1 MNRKEREKFEIH
13 TGKKKLTP
21 QELKKKEEKEKEKK
35 AEKRKQITIITS
47 SLVLI
52 ALVIFGISC
61 YNISKDKVAKEY
73 EGAPPNVTKPT
84 KEEIEEIKNELVV
97 LETTMGKIKI
107 ELYPEAAPFTVNNFR
122 RLVKDGFYDGK
133 IFHRVI
139 DDFMIQTGGYKQGQ
153 EQEDSVG
160 YTFKDEIN
168 PKALGL
174 SDTEIATLEQQGYK
188 FDYSLPSI
196 KLERGVVAMAN
207 AGPNTN
213 GSQFFIITAKDGT
226 PGLNGK
232 HTGFGRVV
240 EGMDVCDK
248 IQKVKTYI
256 NPNDQYDP
264 KNDKPLTDVVI
275 TKAYIEKRK

>member
-1 MNRKEREKFEIH
+1 MNRKEKEKFEIH

-21 QELKKKEEKEKEKK
+21 DELKKKEEHERAKK
-35 AEKRKQITIITS
+35 VEKRRQITIILS
-47 SLVLI
+47 SVVLV
-52 ALVIFGISC
+52 ALVIFGISY
-61 YNISKDKVAKEY
+61 YNIRKAKVAKEY

-97 LETTMGKIKI
+97 LETTMGNIKI

-139 DDFMIQTGGYKQGQ
+139 DDFMIQTGGYKKGQ

-174 SDTEIATLEQQGYK
+174 TDTEIAPLEQQGYK
-188 FDYSLPSI
+188 FDYTLPSI
-196 KLERGVVAMAN
+196 KLENGVVAMAN

-226 PGLNGK
+226 PWLNGK

-240 EGMDVCDK
+240 QGMDVCDK
-248 IQKVKTYI
+248 IQKVETYK
-256 NPNDQYDP
+256 NPNDPNDP

-275 TKAYIEKRK
+275 TKAYIEERK

>member
-1 MNRKEREKFEIH
+1 MHLKIWGYILILILVIGGLIGIGKITGNM
-13 TGKKKLTP
+13 TGKV
-21 QELKKKEEKEKEKK
+21 
-35 AEKRKQITIITS
+35 IS
-47 SLVLI
+47 SGTQV
-52 ALVIFGISC
+52 
-61 YNISKDKVAKEY
+61 K
-73 EGAPPNVTKPT
+73 
-84 KEEIEEIKNELVV
+84 
-97 LETTMGKIKI
+97 LETNHGNIVI
-107 ELYPEAAPFTVNNFR
+107 QLYDDMPVTAGNFAK
-122 RLVKDGFYDGK
+122 LVSEGFYDGV

-139 DDFMIQTGGYKQGQ
+139 EGFMIQGGDPTGTGRGGP
-153 EQEDSVG
+153 G
-160 YTFKDEIN
+160 YTIKDEF
-168 PKALGL
+168 
-174 SDTEIATLEQQGYK
+174 TH
-188 FDYSLPSI
+188 
-196 KLERGVVAMAN
+196 RGGNKNNRGTISMAN

>member
-21 QELKKKEEKEKEKK
+21 QELKKKEEKEKAKK
-35 AEKRKQITIITS
+35 AEKRKKIIIIAS
-47 SLVLI
+47 SLILV

-61 YNISKDKVAKEY
+61 YNIRKDKVAKEY
-73 EGAPPNVTKPT
+73 EGAPPNVNKPT

-97 LETTMGKIKI
+97 LETTMGNIKI

-139 DDFMIQTGGYKQGQ
+139 DDFMIQTGGYNQG
-153 EQEDSVG
+153 EEMEDSVG
-160 YTFKDEIN
+160 YAFKDEIN

-174 SDTEIATLEQQGYK
+174 SDTEISTLEEEGYK
-188 FDYSLPSI
+188 FDYTLPSI

-226 PGLNGK
+226 PWLNGK
-232 HTGFGRVV
+232 HTAFGRVV
-240 EGMDVCDK
+240 QGMDVCDK
-248 IQKVKTYI
+248 IQKVETYK
-256 NPNDQYDP
+256 NPDDLYDP
-264 KNDKPLTDVVI
+264 KNDRPLADVVI